1 MSQTQGNVYK
11 MQRRGPGFKLI
22 IAAVILV
29 LVIVVFVALA
39 PYTVVPTGHIGIVT
53 TFGHVENY
61 TLPEGLHLKNPLQ
74 QVILMDTRTQKATLT
89 LQAFSSDIQQVDVV
103 CTVNYAVEKN
113 TVQDLYQDIGVDYYD
128 KVMAPRIQ
136 EDVKAVFTK
145 YTAENL
151 IGARSTL
158 ANQIQEL
165 LVPFMQDKGVR
176 IVSIAIENIDFT
188 DAFTDAVEKKQVALQ
203 TKLRVETEQSQQVSV
218 EKSAAERR
226 VIAANA
232 EAQERSIFAEAD
244 AKVARIQADAARYAG
259 EQEAAKNQ
267 ALAAALTDEFIQ
279 YLKITRWNGS
289 VPQVPL
295 AGGEAYPVIN
305 LQPTAS
311 PEPAETAAPAATPA
325 PTIEP

>member
-1 MSQTQGNVYK
+1 MNQGNVYNV
-11 MQRRGPGFKLI
+11 QRRGPRVKLI
-22 IAAVILV
+22 VVAV
-29 LVIVVFVALA
+29 VIVVVVAALIAMA

-61 TLPEGLHLKNPLQ
+61 TLPEGFHLKNPVQ

-103 CTVNYAVEKN
+103 CTVNYSVDKS
-113 TVQDLYQDIGVDYYD
+113 TVQDLYQNIGVDYYE
-128 KVMAPRIQ
+128 KVMEPRIQ

-151 IGARSTL
+151 IGARATL
-158 ANQIQEL
+158 ANQIEEL
-165 LVPFMQDKGVR
+165 LQPFMEEKGIR
-176 IVSIAIENIDFT
+176 IVSVAIENIDFT
-188 DAFTDAVEKKQVALQ
+188 DAFTNAVEEKQVALQ
-203 TKLRVETEQSQQVSV
+203 TKLKVETEQAQQVSV
-218 EKSAAERR
+218 EKATAERR
-226 VIAANA
+226 IISANA

-244 AKVARIQADAARYAG
+244 AKVARVQADASRYAG

-267 ALAAALTDEFIQ
+267 AIAQSLTDEFIQ

-289 VPQVPL
+289 VPQVQL

-305 LQPTAS
+305 LAPEAS
-311 PEPAETAAPAATPA
+311 QVPAATATPQ
-325 PTIEP
+325 P